1 MSPAK
6 KSSAP
11 KSRASK
17 PALKKEQVV
26 ILCGG
31 QGTRM
36 REETEFKPKALV
48 EIGGK
53 PVLWHLMRH
62 YYAFGYRRFILCLGY
77 RGSMIKEYFLDY
89 RWRNDDFTLRFG
101 KGEPEMIPLESAP
114 QEEWEVTCVDTGQE
128 SQTGARLAKVAHLVE
143 GDTFLANYCDGLS
156 DVDLDEVVAF
166 HRQHGKIGT
175 ITGFHP
181 HSKYGIVKVDGAGT
195 VTYFQEKPLMNDLT
209 SGGFFVF
216 SRKLFDY
223 LSSDKD
229 CILEHEPFRALAKD
243 GEMSLFVHRGF
254 WQAMDTFKEVQAM
267 NQLWESGQAPWKK
280 WTEAR

>member
-1 MSPAK
+1 VSAK
-6 KSSAP
+6 KSSAAKP
-11 KSRASK
+11 RAIQ
-17 PALKKEQVV
+17 PAIKKEQVV

-77 RGSMIKEYFLDY
+77 RGSMIKEYFLNY
-89 RWRNDDFTLRFG
+89 RWMNGDFTLRFG
-101 KGEPEMIPLESAP
+101 QGEPERIALDAGVHED
-114 QEEWEVTCVDTGQE
+114 WEVTCVDTGQE
-128 SQTGARLAKVAHLVE
+128 SQTGARLARVAHLIE

-156 DVDLDEVVAF
+156 DVDLDALVAF
-166 HRQHGKIGT
+166 HREHDTIGT

-181 HSKYGIVKVDGAGT
+181 HSKYGIVKVDGGGT

-216 SRKLFDY
+216 HRKLFDY
-223 LSSDKD
+223 LSPDPD
-229 CILEHEPFRALAKD
+229 CILEHEPFRRLAEE

-267 NQLWESGQAPWKK
+267 NQLWASGEAPWKK
-280 WTEAR
+280 WLEAR